1 MGDLGVLPPKG
12 EGQVWKPAVCL
23 LGERAV
29 ARGETSGQTFAPNI
43 AEKKTFGGEKRRGES
58 RKATG
63 SMEIG
68 RKARARRKAR
78 RARTSIGA
86 EWQGRSG

>member
-12 EGQVWKPAVCL
+12 EGQVWKPAACL
-23 LGERAV
+23 LGGRAG
-29 ARGETSGQTFAPNI
+29 ARGGTSGQTIGRKSPD
-43 AEKKTFGGEKRRGES
+43 ERTFGGKERIGES
-58 RKATG
+58 GKATE
-63 SMEIG
+63 SVEIG